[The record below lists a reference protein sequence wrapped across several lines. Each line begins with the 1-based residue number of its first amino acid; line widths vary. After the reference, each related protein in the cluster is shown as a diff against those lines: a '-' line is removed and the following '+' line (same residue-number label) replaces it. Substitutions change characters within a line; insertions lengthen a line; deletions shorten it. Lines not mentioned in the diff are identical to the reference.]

1 LQNEPFSAKIHERN
15 IAGRKP
21 RFFRIKFPE
30 SQIAMR
36 KVTLGERLRYAFD
49 RSLSGGTISLVGW
62 LGLISLS
69 IVLTATAV
77 LLVAGIVPDE
87 REPQLFGFA
96 EAFWQSLMRAIDP
109 GTLAGDTGWSYR
121 VLMLLVTV
129 GGIFVVSLLI
139 SILSNGL
146 QTKLEEFRKGRSFVV
161 EENHT
166 LILGW
171 SSRIFLIISE
181 LIIANENQ
189 KKPRIVILADKD
201 KVEMED
207 EIRAHVGDTKNT
219 RIVCRSGN
227 PIDLFHLE
235 IVNPHATKSIII
247 LSPDEAKDPDAQV
260 IKTILALTNNTN
272 RRAEPYHI
280 VAEIRDEKNLEIAR
294 LVGKSEVRLILS
306 SDVIARI
313 TVQTCRQVGLSVV
326 YKELLDYDGDE
337 IYFQEEPQLAGK
349 TFGEA
354 LFAYESCSVMG
365 LRFADGGVRV
375 NPPMETV
382 IQKGDKIIAIAE
394 DDDKVIFSGFEHVK
408 TDKTAI
414 RDGSVKNSHAERILI
429 LGWNKRGKTIV
440 RELENYVSRGSYL
453 KIVADASEVE
463 SNLKGTIEALE
474 NLTVEFEAGDTT
486 SRKLLEA
493 LDLTSF
499 QHIVILC
506 YAEALDAQ
514 SADAKTMMTLLH
526 LRDIEQKK
534 GEAFSI
540 VSEMIDVRNRA
551 LAEIAKADD
560 FIVSDELTGLLL
572 TQISE
577 NAELLEV
584 FDDLFDA
591 DGSEIYLKPAK
602 NYVALNTAV
611 NFYTVTESARRRSEI
626 AIGYRLE
633 RYSKDSTRAY
643 GVRVNPPKSE
653 SVNFKP
659 EDKIIVLAE
668 D

>member
-1 LQNEPFSAKIHERN
+1 
-15 IAGRKP
+15 
-21 RFFRIKFPE
+21 
-30 SQIAMR
+30 MR
-36 KVTLGERLRYAFD
+36 KATLGERLRYAFD
-49 RSLSGGTISLVGW
+49 RSLSGGTVSLVGW
-62 LGLISLS
+62 LGLVSLL
-69 IVLTATAV
+69 IVVTATV
-77 LLVAGIVPDE
+77 ILLLVGITPESQDS
-87 REPQLFGFA
+87 QTFA

-121 VLMLLVTV
+121 ILMFVVTI

-139 SILSNGL
+139 SVLSNGL
-146 QTKLEEFRKGRSFVV
+146 QTKLEELRKGRSFVV
-161 EENHT
+161 ETNHT

-181 LIIANENQ
+181 LVIANENQ
-189 KKPRIVILADKD
+189 KRACIVILADKD

-207 EIRAHVGDTKNT
+207 EIRAKVGDTKNT
-219 RIVCRSGN
+219 RVVCRSGN
-227 PIDLFHLE
+227 PIDLVDLE
-235 IVNPHATKSIII
+235 IVNPHAAKSIII
-247 LSPDEAKDPDAQV
+247 LSPDDVFDADAQV
-260 IKTILALTNNTN
+260 IKTILAMTNNPN

-280 VAEIRDEKNLEIAR
+280 VAEIREEKNMEIAAI
-294 LVGKSEVRLILS
+294 VGKEETKLIPS

-337 IYFQEEPQLAGK
+337 IYFQEEPELVGK

-354 LFAYESCSVMG
+354 LLAYEQCSLMG
-365 LRFADGGVRV
+365 LISAESGVKI

-382 IQKGDKIIAIAE
+382 VRTGDKIIAIAE
-394 DDDKVIFSGFEHVK
+394 DDDKVIFNGFAHVK
-408 TDKTAI
+408 IDAEAI
-414 RDGSVKNSHAERILI
+414 RDASAGGLREERFLI

-440 RELENYVSRGSYL
+440 RELDNYVTNGSYL
-453 KIVADASEVE
+453 KIVADAPELENNLKEISANLQNLKVE
-463 SNLKGTIEALE
+463 SET
-474 NLTVEFEAGDTT
+474 GDTT
-486 SRKLLEA
+486 DRKLLNS
-493 LDLTSF
+493 LDLTTF
-499 QHIVILC
+499 DHIVILC
-506 YAEALDAQ
+506 YAEQLDAQ
-514 SADAKTMMTLLH
+514 AADAKTMMTLLH
-526 LRDIEQKK
+526 LRDIEEKK
-534 GEAFSI
+534 GESYSI

-577 NAELLEV
+577 NAELLDV
-584 FDDLFDA
+584 FNDLFDA

-602 NYVALNTAV
+602 NYVALDAEV
-611 NFYTVTESARRRSEI
+611 NFYTVTESARKRGEI

-633 RYSKDSTRAY
+633 RHADNSSRAY
-643 GVRVNPPKSE
+643 GVRVNPPKPE
-653 SVNFKP
+653 LITFKP